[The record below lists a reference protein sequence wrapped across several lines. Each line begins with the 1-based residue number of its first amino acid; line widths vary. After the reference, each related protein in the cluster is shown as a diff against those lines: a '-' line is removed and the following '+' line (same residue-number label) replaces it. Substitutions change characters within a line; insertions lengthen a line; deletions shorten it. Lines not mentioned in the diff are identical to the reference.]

1 MATVSA
7 TVLSTVVVTTEHLVR
22 LVKEICESFKLWSEL
37 DELERLMQCDNIFGT
52 LALMRTRMAQF
63 GIDCQEE
70 VFNSEKHICIVSE
83 HHSYSPPSPILGLGS
98 SMTSCLPSFLFLR
111 RQMGLIAWNVF
122 LLIRFIKQWPSF
134 NVFWTQSRLLVLVI

>member
-7 TVLSTVVVTTEHLVR
+7 PVLSVAIVTTEHLVR
-22 LVKEICESFKLWSEL
+22 LVTEICESFKLWSEL

-70 VFNSEKHICIVSE
+70 VFNPEKHICIVSE
-83 HHSYSPPSPILGLGS
+83 HHSHSPPSPILGLGS
-98 SMTSCLPSFLFLR
+98 TMTCCLPSFLFLR
-111 RQMGLIAWNVF
+111 HQMGLIAWNVF
-122 LLIRFIKQWPSF
+122 LLTRFIRQWPSF